1 MSTLMALVAVACLIG
16 CFIGLAVIGYTI
28 ALTTLK
34 TVGDFIN
41 KTKQKD
47 WQMRCKACNVILNDY
62 ELSRKEKETD
72 LFLDL
77 CGKCLTISN
86 EAAHNVVID
95 ADDLDIN
102 ETIGDSPWLKN

>member
-1 MSTLMALVAVACLIG
+1 MNTLMALVAVACLIG

-47 WQMRCKACNVILNDY
+47 
-62 ELSRKEKETD
+62 
-72 LFLDL
+72 
-77 CGKCLTISN
+77 
-86 EAAHNVVID
+86 
-95 ADDLDIN
+95 
-102 ETIGDSPWLKN
+102 